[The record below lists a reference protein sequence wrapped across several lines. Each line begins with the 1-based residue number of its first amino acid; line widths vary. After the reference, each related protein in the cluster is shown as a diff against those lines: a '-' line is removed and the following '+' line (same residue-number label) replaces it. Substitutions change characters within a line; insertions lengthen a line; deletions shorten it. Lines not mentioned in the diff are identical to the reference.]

1 MEEDKQTHEGKRSS
15 SVAEEE
21 PIRRED
27 PETEKPTEASP
38 ENTGGWGWGFSVLSD
53 LQKAAEDLSRNVM
66 FPLPF
71 DQPLMYSRNAVEI
84 SDPSVTVTNDIDFS
98 VLSFTGTLHCV

>member
-1 MEEDKQTHEGKRSS
+1 MEEDKQTHDGKQPS

-27 PETEKPTEASP
+27 PETEKPTPENAESSP
-38 ENTGGWGWGFSVLSD
+38 KNTGGWGWGFSVLSD

-66 FPLPF
+66 FRLRF
-71 DQPLMYSRNAVEI
+71 DLLFMYSENALEI
-84 SDPSVTVTNDIDFS
+84 SDPS
-98 VLSFTGTLHCV
+98 LQYK